1 MQGCDNSESVQ
12 RANIGACQNRV
23 EYVMSNIYNTSENLQ
38 SAESLIRDSD
48 MAVEITERVRLMI
61 LREVGQAMF
70 AHANHNNETVL
81 HLLS

>member
-12 RANIGACQNRV
+12 RANIGARQNRL
-23 EYVMSNIYNTSENLQ
+23 EYVMSNIDNTSENLQ
-38 SAESLIRDSD
+38 SAESLIKDSD
-48 MAVEITERVRLMI
+48 MAVEMTERVRLMI

-81 HLLS
+81 QLLS